1 MPLEL
6 LNTRVFADGADR
18 SSMLELS
25 RHPLVTGFT
34 TNPTLLK
41 QAGVTDFEVFARDI
55 LAHIPDRPVSLE
67 VFADDFAEMAR
78 QARKMS
84 SWGANVFV
92 KIPVTNTK
100 GESTH
105 ALIKSLAGDGVN
117 INATA
122 VMSLDQVEEVATAL
136 SHGPPSFIS
145 VFAGRIAD
153 TGRDPVPMMQSA
165 LTAISGLPQIE
176 LIWASPREI
185 FNLYQAISIGCHVVT
200 LPHSLL
206 DKLHLFQKDLV
217 DFSLDTVKMFYED
230 GLKAGFKV

>member
-6 LNTRVFADGADR
+6 RNTRIFADGADR
-18 SSMLELS
+18 CSMLSLS
-25 RHPLVTGFT
+25 RHPFVSGFT

-41 QAGVTDFEVFARDI
+41 QAGVTDFEAFARDI
-55 LAHIPDRPVSLE
+55 LAHIPDRPISLE

-84 SWGANVFV
+84 SWGDNVFV
-92 KIPVTNTK
+92 KIPVTNTRD
-100 GESTH
+100 ESSH
-105 ALIKSLAGDGVN
+105 ALIESLAGDGVK

-122 VMSLDQVEEVATAL
+122 VMGLDQVEEAAAAL

-153 TGRDPVPMMQSA
+153 TGRDPVPLMQSA
-165 LTAISGLPQIE
+165 LAAISGFPHID

-185 FNLYQAISIGCHVVT
+185 FNLYQAISIGCHVIT

-206 DKLHLFQKDLV
+206 DKLHLFQKNLH
-217 DFSLDTVKMFYED
+217 DFSLDTVKAFYED
-230 GLKAGFKV
+230 GVKAGFKV